1 MLSSIELKSI
11 YGFDAGTATYLT
23 ENDHLFQQH
32 NDVYQL
38 LWLQKGKVSVI
49 MSTNKKELTEGDCL
63 FLGKNELFRLTA
75 DESYSLCYVQFTDNF
90 YCRTEVD
97 RHFLDKCVFF
107 DNTKAINSIT
117 LKPEQTA
124 FAQYY
129 FISLLK
135 LQSKTYSNLNYMT
148 AHNIIERVLLFI
160 MACHINTYVE
170 FNKEK
175 LSPAQ
180 LKNVIKF
187 NELIKTNIRNE
198 RNVQFYADHMNISVS
213 KLTEI
218 SKDIYGTTPKKII
231 ASAVVNEVKLLL
243 KHTPLT
249 IKEIA
254 YELNFEDSSN
264 FTRFFIKAT
273 GLSPKE
279 YRESL

>member
-1 MLSSIELKSI
+1 MLSTIELKSI

-75 DESYSLCYVQFTDNF
+75 DESYSLSYVQFTDTF
-90 YCRTEVD
+90 YCRTAVD

-117 LKPEQTA
+117 LKSEQVT

-135 LQSKTYSNLNYMT
+135 LQNKTHSNLNYMT

-175 LSPAQ
+175 LSPSQ

-198 RNVQFYADHMNISVS
+198 RNVQFYADHMSISVS
-213 KLTEI
+213 KLNEI

-254 YELNFEDSSN
+254 YELNFEDTSN
-264 FTRFFIKAT
+264 FTRFFMKAT

-279 YRESL
+279 YRDNL

>member
-1 MLSSIELKSI
+1 MLSTIELKSA
-11 YGFDAGTATYLT
+11 YGFDAGIATYLT
-23 ENDHLFQQH
+23 ENDTLFQQH

-49 MSTNKKELTEGDCL
+49 MSTTKKELSEGDCL

-75 DESYSLCYVQFTDNF
+75 NESYSLAYVQFTDSF

-117 LKPEQTA
+117 LKPEQVT

-135 LQSKTYSNLNYMT
+135 LKNKTYNNLNYMT
-148 AHNIIERVLLFI
+148 THNIIERVLLFI

-170 FNKEK
+170 FNREK

-180 LKNVIKF
+180 LTKIIKF
-187 NELIKTNIRNE
+187 NALIKSHIRKE
-198 RNVQFYADHMNISVS
+198 RHVQFYADQMNITVS
-213 KLTEI
+213 KLNEI
-218 SKDIYGTTPKKII
+218 SKEIYGTTPKKII
-231 ASAVVNEVKLLL
+231 TSAVVNEIKLLL
-243 KHTPLT
+243 KHTPMT

-254 YELNFEDSSN
+254 YELNFEDTSN
-264 FTRFFIKAT
+264 FTRFFMTAT
-273 GLSPKE
+273 GLTPKE
-279 YRESL
+279 YRDNL

>member
-23 ENDHLFQQH
+23 ENDTLFQQH
-32 NDVYQL
+32 KDVYQL

-49 MSTNKKELTEGDCL
+49 MSTNKKELVEGDCL

-75 DESYSLCYVQFTDNF
+75 NESYTLAYVQFTDNF

-117 LKPEQTA
+117 LKPEQVT

-135 LQSKTYSNLNYMT
+135 LKNKTYSNLNYMT
-148 AHNIIERVLLFI
+148 THNIIERVLLFI
-160 MACHINTYVE
+160 MACHINTYME

-180 LKNVIKF
+180 LSKIIKF
-187 NELIKTNIRNE
+187 NELIKSNIRQE
-198 RNVQFYADHMNISVS
+198 RHVQFYADQMHITVS
-213 KLTEI
+213 KLNEI
-218 SKDIYGTTPKKII
+218 SKEIYGTTPKKII
-231 ASAVVNEVKLLL
+231 ASAVVNEIKLLL
-243 KHTPLT
+243 KHTPMT

-254 YELNFEDSSN
+254 YELNFEDTSN
-264 FTRFFIKAT
+264 FTRFFMAAT

-279 YRESL
+279 YRDNL